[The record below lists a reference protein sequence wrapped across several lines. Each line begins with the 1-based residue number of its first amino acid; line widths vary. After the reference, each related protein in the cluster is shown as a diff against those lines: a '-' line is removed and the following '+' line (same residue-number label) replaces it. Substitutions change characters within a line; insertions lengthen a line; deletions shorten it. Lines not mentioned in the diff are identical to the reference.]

1 MNLFENERKTRIYNI
16 SREITNIFKNFLGVE
31 ETKEAL
37 IGHLKPEDDVWFTTA
52 EAIAAIQKN
61 NEAEFEQSSPFG
73 VVVLKKSYNGG
84 IVMAQKESRFE
95 LVDFRFASSERKSWK
110 KTK

>member
-1 MNLFENERKTRIYNI
+1 MKSESRRGRPPKRK
-16 SREITNIFKNFLGVE
+16 
-31 ETKEAL
+31 ET
-37 IGHLKPEDDVWFTTA
+37 EDDVWFTTA
-52 EAIAAIQKN
+52 ESIAAIQKN

-95 LVDFRFASSERKSWK
+95 LVDFRFASSEKKSWK